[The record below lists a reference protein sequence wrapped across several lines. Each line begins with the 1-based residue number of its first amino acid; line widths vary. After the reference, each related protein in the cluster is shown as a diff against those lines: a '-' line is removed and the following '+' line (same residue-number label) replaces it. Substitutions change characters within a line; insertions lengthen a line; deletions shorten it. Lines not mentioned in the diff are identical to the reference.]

1 MGTLLSRFQFSIQL
15 SMNFLMDNGAVLQA
29 NVRFHV
35 FIDHNITVVSN
46 NTYTYHQNLHR
57 PLKNAIPDLTL
68 TLIRNLEFSQLDTKF
83 PAELLS
89 SFS

>member
-1 MGTLLSRFQFSIQL
+1 
-15 SMNFLMDNGAVLQA
+15 MNFLMDNGAVLQA
-29 NVRFHV
+29 NVRFRV

-46 NTYTYHQNLHR
+46 NTYTYHQNLHSL
-57 PLKNAIPDLTL
+57 LKNAIPDLTL